1 MKKIMTLAVL
11 LVMAFTFAN
20 QTFAQ
25 KTYKFGHIDSNQL
38 LSLMPERAKA
48 KTQLETYA
56 KQLEST
62 LSTMQSEFENKYQS
76 YTASADSLSP
86 LIRQTKEKELGDL
99 QQRIQAFQ
107 QKAQQDL
114 SDKESTLL
122 QPIIDKAKK
131 AIDEVATENG
141 FTYIFDTGTGVIL
154 HHSADSEDILPL
166 VKTKLGIQ

>member
-1 MKKIMTLAVL
+1 MKKILAIAVMVVL
-11 LVMAFTFAN
+11 AFTFVN

-38 LSLMPERAKA
+38 LSLMPERAQA
-48 KTQLETYA
+48 KTTLEAYA

-62 LSTMQSEFENKYQS
+62 LSTMQTEFENKYQD
-76 YTASADSLSP
+76 YLASADSLSP

-114 SDKESTLL
+114 SEKESSLL

-131 AIDEVATENG
+131 AIDDVATENG

-166 VKTKLGIQ
+166 VKAKLGIK